1 MIMLAGV
8 ASCPACRWVAPPVL
22 ACGQC
27 AAPWATVFA
36 SGVEAAEHATLRRL
50 ERAGEI
56 WGLVCHP
63 RYQIPLP
70 DGTTVQFTPD
80 FRYTRADGRTVIC
93 EVKSKR
99 TARERDY
106 RLRVQLFRAAYPALV
121 WEEVIR

>member
-1 MIMLAGV
+1 
-8 ASCPACRWVAPPVL
+8 
-22 ACGQC
+22 
-27 AAPWATVFA
+27 
-36 SGVEAAEHATLRRL
+36 LRRL

-99 TARERDY
+99 TARRSW
-106 RLRVQLFRAAYPALV
+106 RITGSGCKLFRAAYPALV